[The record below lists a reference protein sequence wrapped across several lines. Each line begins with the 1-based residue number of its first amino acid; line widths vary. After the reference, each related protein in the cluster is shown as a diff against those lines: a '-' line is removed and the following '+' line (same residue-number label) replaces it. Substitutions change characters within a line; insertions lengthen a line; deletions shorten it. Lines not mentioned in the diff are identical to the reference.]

1 MIFITLYH
9 HADWDIK
16 SSLFWVQ
23 CSSCWVNFSWTTLSI
38 IAFYERALM
47 HTFIDF
53 NPKSLLQSH
62 TTHSRQ
68 NFSLITFSR
77 LPEYWIRK
85 STHLHRRSQR
95 LQKSACVDETG
106 LYSFHT
112 LCVAI
117 FLKYAVLL
125 CACFQCLVVEKEAQE
140 FSIRKGICS

>member
-1 MIFITLYH
+1 MIFITHYH

-38 IAFYERALM
+38 IAFYEHALM

-68 NFSLITFSR
+68 NFSLITYSR

-95 LQKSACVDETG
+95 LQKYAYVDETG
-106 LYSFHT
+106 LYGFHT